1 MKCPFLLGVLWTMSS
16 ETLKSRSLVRKFSI
30 KPPRGG
36 GGGGLFFSS
45 AFERGLEREGEGAYS
60 I

>member
-36 GGGGLFFSS
+36 GRGLFFSS
-45 AFERGLEREGEGAYS
+45 AFERGLEREGEGAYL

>member
-36 GGGGLFFSS
+36 GGGAYFFSS
-45 AFERGLEREGEGAYS
+45 AFERGLEREGEGAYL

>member
-36 GGGGLFFSS
+36 GGLFFSS
-45 AFERGLEREGEGAYS
+45 AFEKGA
-60 I
+60 